1 MVPGGCRIASSNRT
15 DGPCAAPNGPYR
27 GARTKVE
34 VADTFEKQWDMFA
47 ELLDKL
53 GIKGNVGVLAC
64 NNIGCN
70 LHGQGRGRG
79 ALPSSALPMKRRA
92 WYRSRLAQHSWRGK
106 YFMTEQRT
114 SLRDKFQS
122 QWQPY
127 FELLSYIKPYRGR
140 FFLGISMGVLFALV
154 NSSIPLLVKFVGD
167 RIFPGGADQQ
177 KIAEAATTGTGPG
190 IETVL
195 WACLLVPAVMILRGL
210 FSYLNAYE
218 MSWVSLRVLNDIRS
232 KLFASIVNQSMGF
245 FDKAQ
250 TGRLM
255 SRILND
261 TGVAQSTLSQL
272 SVNLFKQ
279 PIALAGGV
287 IAVMYIDWK
296 FSLVALVLFP
306 ICIVPVAMYGR
317 KVRKAGRAE
326 QELAGEMNVIL
337 QESFSGIRVI
347 KSFARERFMTE
358 AFDRAVMSQFRNSMR
373 VHKNTEITT
382 PLVEIVAA
390 FGVGLALFYVFAAG
404 LTAAKFL
411 ALMAGIFLLYEPV
424 KALSRIHLMLQR
436 CLAATT
442 NIFNLMREPRIVTDA
457 PDALT
462 LDSCR
467 GEIEFDSVYFSYGP
481 EVAALQGVNLRIAP
495 GQRVALVGSSGAGK
509 STMLSLILRFYDPQ
523 SGAVLLDGRDLR
535 TITLDSL
542 RSSVGIV
549 TQDTF
554 LFHDTIYKNI
564 LFGRPDATREEVEEA
579 ARQAYAH
586 DFILAQ
592 PEGYESI
599 VGDKG
604 CKLSGGQQQRL
615 AIARALLKNAPVLL
629 LDEATSALDSES
641 ERMIQKALEKLAV
654 GKTVVAIA
662 HRLSTVLS
670 SDMIVVMSHGRIAA
684 TGTHAE
690 LLAKSDVYRNLYEM
704 QFSHGVPSDA

>member
-1 MVPGGCRIASSNRT
+1 
-15 DGPCAAPNGPYR
+15 
-27 GARTKVE
+27 
-34 VADTFEKQWDMFA
+34 
-47 ELLDKL
+47 
-53 GIKGNVGVLAC
+53 
-64 NNIGCN
+64 
-70 LHGQGRGRG
+70 
-79 ALPSSALPMKRRA
+79 
-92 WYRSRLAQHSWRGK
+92 
-106 YFMTEQRT
+106 MTEPRP
-114 SLRDKFQS
+114 SFALKFRQEY
-122 QWQPY
+122 QPY
-127 FELLSYIKPYRGR
+127 AELLSYIKPYKTR
-140 FFLGISMGVLFALV
+140 FFFGIAMGVLFALV
-154 NSSIPLLVKFVGD
+154 NGSIPVIVKFVGEQ
-167 RIFPGGADQQ
+167 IFPGGADHQ
-177 KIAEAATTGTGPG
+177 KIAEAAAASSGPG
-190 IETVL
+190 IDAVL
-195 WACLLVPAVMILRGL
+195 WACLLVPLVMILRGF
-210 FSYLNAYE
+210 FSFLNAYS

-232 KLFASIVNQSMGF
+232 KLFASIVHQSQGF

-279 PIALAGGV
+279 PIALIAG
-287 IAVMYIDWK
+287 ISAVLWIDWK
-296 FSLVALVLFP
+296 FSIVALVLFP
-306 ICIVPVAMYGR
+306 VCIVPVAMFGR
-317 KVRKAGRAE
+317 KIRKAGRAE

-347 KSFARERFMTE
+347 KSFARENFMTE
-358 AFDRAVMSQFRNSMR
+358 AFDRAVMNQFRNSMR
-373 VHKNTEITT
+373 VQKNTEITT
-382 PLVEIVAA
+382 PLVEVVAA
-390 FGVGLALFYVFAAG
+390 FGVGLALFYVFYAE

-424 KALSRIHLMLQR
+424 KSLSRIHLQLQR

-442 NIFNLMREPRIVTDA
+442 NIFALMREPREIEDA
-457 PDALT
+457 PDAAT
-462 LDSCR
+462 ITSCQ
-467 GEIEFDSVYFSYGP
+467 GAIGFDRVNFAYGADA
-481 EVAALQGVNLRIAP
+481 AALENVSLQIKP

-523 SGAVLLDGRDLR
+523 SGTVRLDGRDLR
-535 TITLDSL
+535 AITHDSL
-542 RSSVGIV
+542 REHIGIV

-554 LFHDTIYKNI
+554 LFHDTIYNNI
-564 LFGRPDATREEVEEA
+564 LFGRTDATREEIEEA
-579 ARQAYAH
+579 ARQAFAH

-592 PEGYESI
+592 PQGYESI

-641 ERMIQKALEKLAV
+641 ERMIQTALEKLSA

-670 SDMIVVMSHGRIAA
+670 SDMIVVMAHGRIID

-690 LLAKSDVYRNLYEM
+690 LLEKSDTYRKLYEM
-704 QFSHGVPSDA
+704 QFHHENTASNP